1 MNNQMNPGQMSQMLG
16 RINVGPG
23 ALNHQNMGN
32 QMGGP
37 MNPNAMP
44 QMAPNSMVQQQQMGP
59 NVMNPQIPINQPN
72 MGGPNQM
79 SGGPMGMNPMMTM
92 NPMMNMQQQHMA
104 RKPQE
109 MMMNNS
115 QSIHQGKN
123 TTFVAPS
130 ASGTILT
137 SNCFLFTVRS
147 VGPGSQFFRKSP
159 SPTTSPANIASSHQN
174 QMVPS
179 PALVASPQMPN
190 MQQRN
195 G

>member
-23 ALNHQNMGN
+23 ALNHQNMGS
-32 QMGGP
+32 QMGP

-44 QMAPNSMVQQQQMGP
+44 QMAPNNMVQQQQMGP

-72 MGGPNQM
+72 MGPNQM
-79 SGGPMGMNPMMTM
+79 SGGPMGMNPMMSM
-92 NPMMNMQQQHMA
+92 QQQQQHMA

-109 MMMNNS
+109 MMMNNN
-115 QSIHQGKN
+115 QNIYQGKSD
-123 TTFVAPS
+123 VKLAAP
-130 ASGTILT
+130 ATILMY
-137 SNCFLFTVRS
+137 FAFKFTVRS
-147 VGPGSQFFRKSP
+147 VGPGQFFRKSP